1 MVFVTPYVSIAAL
14 FIGLVAGAP
23 MPKPDSAI
31 GAEEA
36 VSAPD
41 GTPESSTPMAQAT
54 AMPYAMGG
62 GMDTTMMMDT
72 TSAMMMDTT
81 SAKMMDATSTKM
93 KDATSTMMMESTSTM
108 MMESTSTMMMKAT
121 STMMME
127 SSSTMMAQA
136 TATAAYGSYGSGSY
150 NSGGSSYNN
159 CVQQCM
165 ATLGTGY
172 SAPPTATAASSMN
185 NSSSGSSGT
194 GATHTV
200 VVAPTQGVLRYVPF
214 AINASVGDTVLFMW
228 GANNHTVT
236 KSSQLEICNKTS
248 DAPFA
253 TGEQN
258 KSFTFTQVVN
268 DTNTTFFYC
277 GTPGHCEK
285 GMFGMINPPS
295 VGQGQLG
302 SVAATLPTMMANS
315 SSMTA
320 MQAYTNSM
328 TANNSAAAAWGSA
341 MDMTNI
347 PDWAQESFAENVMYT
362 RTFLAAN
369 PEVINADGTIS
380 MSNLGANPL
389 MVPQD
394 ITVAA
399 ASAAPSSAAAVTAVA
414 TGTSSPGTPASTAGA
429 LKSAN
434 GARSLKS
441 SGVLIGVVAA
451 LLGAVVAF

>member
-1 MVFVTPYVSIAAL
+1 MVFVTPYVSVAAL

-23 MPKPDSAI
+23 MPRPDSAI
-31 GAEEA
+31 GNEEP
-36 VSAPD
+36 VSAPN
-41 GTPESSTPMAQAT
+41 GTPESSTKMAMAMAT
-54 AMPYAMGG
+54 ATGYANSNSY
-62 GMDTTMMMDT
+62 T
-72 TSAMMMDTT
+72 TSQASYPQYTTTSMAAMMET
-81 SAKMMDATSTKM
+81 TSTKM
-93 KDATSTMMMESTSTM
+93 KESKSTMMEESTS
-108 MMESTSTMMMKAT
+108 STW
-121 STMMME
+121 
-127 SSSTMMAQA
+127 MAQA
-136 TATAAYGSYGSGSY
+136 TYTTSAYSSYSTPSYGSGS
-150 NSGGSSYNN
+150 SSWGGSGYDG

-165 ATLGTGY
+165 ASYGSMGSYTV
-172 SAPPTATAASSMN
+172 PPTTTTMDSSAAT
-185 NSSSGSSGT
+185 GT

-214 AINASVGDTVLFMW
+214 AVNASVGDTVLFMW

-236 KSSQLEICNKTS
+236 KSSELEICNKTS

-258 KSFTFTQVVN
+258 LGFTFSQVVN

-320 MQAYTNSM
+320 MQAYANM
-328 TANNSAAAAWGSA
+328 VTANNSAAAAWGSS
-341 MDMTNI
+341 MDMSAI
-347 PDWAQESFAENVMYT
+347 PDWAQEAFAENVMFT

-369 PEVINADGTIS
+369 PEVINDDGS
-380 MSNLGANPL
+380 VSLSNLNGAP
-389 MVPQD
+389 MMIPQD
-394 ITVAA
+394 ITAVA
-399 ASAAPSSAAAVTAVA
+399 ASAAASSAPAVTAVA
-414 TGTSSPGTPASTAGA
+414 TETSSTSAPASTAGA
-429 LKSAN
+429 IKSSS

-441 SGVLIGVVAA
+441 SGFLVGVVA
-451 LLGAVVAF
+451 LLGAIVAL